1 LPLTNNEMKKILFV
15 FFALSIV
22 LNVGSAAQRTTF
34 FSHGPSVAAY
44 GRGETSCAQ
53 CDDAS
58 SAFYN
63 PSLLSRLNTNNA
75 VFSHFLLFDGTNY
88 SNLSTALILSESVR
102 AGLMLSNL
110 SSGDIELRQNINDV
124 PRIIKTNTYLG
135 SASVAYKIKELY
147 SLETGCSLKYFYLD
161 FVDKKAGSVG
171 LDMGLSKSFSG
182 PAVFGNLSTI
192 SVGASVANLLEP
204 TIKLVS
210 VNERYPQIYR
220 AGFVFSFPVLQKV
233 FNSDTLAF
241 SCDVKNEEQK
251 SSFAIGSEYK
261 FLESFL
267 LRCGINENRIN
278 AGFGY
283 NIGFMQFNY
292 AIDFLE
298 YAAFN
303 RFGVT
308 VLWGSKEKKKS
319 KKKYKKDTQL
329 YEEAQS
335 AYKEAQEIENARKT
349 EMEKLFNQAKADYHT
364 EQYLD
369 ADEKF
374 CSLLLEYSECAPAR
388 EINQNI
394 VNTMEQDAKYD
405 GSNLEKISYAEGFIA
420 YKTGDYRTALSQWN
434 KTLEINNKRV
444 ELNKYIEIAK
454 KHLSDMQLAQ
464 QEAHEQAQTNS
475 LYKQGEE
482 HFANKE
488 FVLCVKKMEE
498 LIVYCKTLK
507 GNIALIWQDKAS
519 ALLKKSI
526 EELSKTIPQQK
537 TRKKQDM
544 ADVPKTEQVVVNVA
558 EADKKYKEGLIMYAQ
573 GKASEAIRLWEITL
587 RLNPAHEKATKALER
602 VKKELN

>member
-1 LPLTNNEMKKILFV
+1 L
-15 FFALSIV
+15 
-22 LNVGSAAQRTTF
+22 Q
-34 FSHGPSVAAY
+34 
-44 GRGETSCAQ
+44 
-53 CDDAS
+53 
-58 SAFYN
+58 
-63 PSLLSRLNTNNA
+63 
-75 VFSHFLLFDGTNY
+75 
-88 SNLSTALILSESVR
+88 
-102 AGLMLSNL
+102 NL
-110 SSGDIELRQNINDV
+110 SSGDIEIRQNINDM

-135 SASVAYKIKELY
+135 SISVAYKIKELY

-161 FVDKKAGSVG
+161 FVDKKAGSLG
-171 LDMGLSKSFSG
+171 LDMGLSKSFTG

-192 SVGASVANLLEP
+192 SVGASTANLLEP

-261 FLESFL
+261 FLGSFL

-298 YAAFN
+298 YTAFN

-319 KKKYKKDTQL
+319 KKEYKKDTQL

-335 AYKEAQEIENARKT
+335 AYKEAQEIESARKT
-349 EMEKLFNQAKADYHT
+349 EMEKLFNQAKADYHA

-369 ADEKF
+369 ADEKI
-374 CSLLLEYSECAPAR
+374 CSLLLEYPECVTAR

-394 VNTMEQDAKYD
+394 SNTMEQDAKYD
-405 GSNLEKISYAEGFIA
+405 GANLEKISYAKGFIA
-420 YKTGDYRTALSQWN
+420 YKTSDYQTALSQWN
-434 KTLEINNKRV
+434 KALAINIKRI
-444 ELNKYIEIAK
+444 ELSKYIEISK

-464 QEAHEQAQTNS
+464 REVQEQEQAKS
-475 LYKQGEE
+475 LYTQGEE

-507 GNIALIWQDKAS
+507 DNVALTWQDKAS
-519 ALLKKSI
+519 ALLEKSI

-537 TRKKQDM
+537 TRKKQDT
-544 ADVPKTEQVVVNVA
+544 ADVPKTEQVVVNVS
-558 EADKKYKEGLIMYAQ
+558 EADKKYKEGLVMYAQ
-573 GKASEAIRLWEITL
+573 GKASDAIRLWEITL
-587 RLNPAHEKATKALER
+587 RLNPAHEKASKALER